1 MTNKTITPIISM
13 TISISQDSNLK
24 AKTANVEVVVK
35 SVGGVILLDDA
46 IDTAVD
52 AIRSYIK
59 PISSA
64 PQLPLSAIK
73 PAFDKIRESLQGD
86 GADDMI
92 KTLHSPLKINCSVVD
107 THQKEFYF
115 EVCLTQELGTSIEVV
130 NETENQ
136 DVWGGHAI

>member
-24 AKTANVEVVVK
+24 AKPASVEVVIK
-35 SVGGVILLDDA
+35 SVGGEILLDDV

-52 AIRSYIK
+52 AIRSYIE
-59 PISSA
+59 PISNA

-73 PAFDKIRESLQGD
+73 PAFDKIRQSLQGD

-92 KTLHSPLKINCSVVD
+92 KALHSPVEINCSVID

-115 EVCLTQELGTSIEVV
+115 EVRLAQELGASIEVT
-130 NETENQ
+130 NEIKHQ